1 MNFVRLPQVKKMTG
15 LGRSTIYEYMR
26 EGRFPLPVD
35 LSGNGRV
42 KAWIDEEVQQWME
55 KRISV
60 SRGAS

>member
-26 EGRFPLPVD
+26 EGRFPLAVD